1 MDTDL
6 KPLSMIYNEKS
17 GFHANHKDE
26 VYEKL
31 MTIWTTHGFEIQ
43 VFELNQ
49 KVDFDEMMKSVL
61 SRHQQADLRG
71 VVVAAGGDG
80 KTVPD
85 FFQGWS
91 QKHCRIQCKNS
102 QRQGRKGKGSASG
115 CRDDRRG
122 ESRLVISASST
133 R

>member
-43 VFELNQ
+43 
-49 KVDFDEMMKSVL
+49 D
-61 SRHQQADLRG
+61 
-71 VVVAAGGDG
+71 
-80 KTVPD
+80 
-85 FFQGWS
+85 
-91 QKHCRIQCKNS
+91 
-102 QRQGRKGKGSASG
+102 RK
-115 CRDDRRG
+115 
-122 ESRLVISASST
+122 ST
-133 R
+133 RLNPVTL